1 MVRKRSNVFINVDS
15 SQECSSFE
23 SEDVSDSDHE
33 IYSDGIPENDVSL
46 YDLVVFSNISLL

>member
-23 SEDVSDSDHE
+23 SEDVSYSDHE
-33 IYSDGIPENDVSL
+33 IHSDCIPENDVSL

>member
-15 SQECSSFE
+15 SQECGSFE

-33 IYSDGIPENDVSL
+33 IHNDGIPENDVSL